1 MKLWGKIKM
10 KIALYNAKVYVERE
24 RFVEA
29 VLVEDRKI
37 KAIGTNEEILATT
50 DIDEKIDCEGKTVI
64 PGLNDSH
71 MHIFNFGERM
81 CQVKIGDCESIDEM
95 IDRCKKYIERNGGI
109 IMTAKE
115 YLKSISQL
123 DDEIK
128 RKRQRCRTLRDVAM
142 NTSIKYLGDAV
153 QQTRDNNP
161 LEKILAKVIDLERQ
175 IENEESRLVD
185 LKAEVWEQLD
195 KLEDE
200 TQKRILWLRYAENK
214 TWKMI
219 AKDICFSERYI
230 RKLHA
235 KGLIK
240 LEELLKK

>member
-1 MKLWGKIKM
+1 
-10 KIALYNAKVYVERE
+10 
-24 RFVEA
+24 
-29 VLVEDRKI
+29 
-37 KAIGTNEEILATT
+37 
-50 DIDEKIDCEGKTVI
+50 
-64 PGLNDSH
+64 
-71 MHIFNFGERM
+71 
-81 CQVKIGDCESIDEM
+81 
-95 IDRCKKYIERNGGI
+95 
-109 IMTAKE
+109 MTAKE

-128 RKRQRCRTLRDVAM
+128 RKRQRGRTLRDVAM
-142 NTSIKYLGDAV
+142 NTSVKYLGDTV

>member
-1 MKLWGKIKM
+1 
-10 KIALYNAKVYVERE
+10 
-24 RFVEA
+24 
-29 VLVEDRKI
+29 
-37 KAIGTNEEILATT
+37 
-50 DIDEKIDCEGKTVI
+50 
-64 PGLNDSH
+64 
-71 MHIFNFGERM
+71 
-81 CQVKIGDCESIDEM
+81 
-95 IDRCKKYIERNGGI
+95 
-109 IMTAKE
+109 MTAKE

-142 NTSIKYLGDAV
+142 NTSIKYSGYAV

-175 IENEESRLVD
+175 IESEESRLVD

>member
-1 MKLWGKIKM
+1 
-10 KIALYNAKVYVERE
+10 
-24 RFVEA
+24 
-29 VLVEDRKI
+29 
-37 KAIGTNEEILATT
+37 
-50 DIDEKIDCEGKTVI
+50 
-64 PGLNDSH
+64 
-71 MHIFNFGERM
+71 
-81 CQVKIGDCESIDEM
+81 
-95 IDRCKKYIERNGGI
+95 
-109 IMTAKE
+109 MTAKE

-128 RKRQRCRTLRDVAM
+128 RKRQRGRTLRDVAM
-142 NTSIKYLGDAV
+142 NTSVKYSGDTV

>member
-1 MKLWGKIKM
+1 
-10 KIALYNAKVYVERE
+10 
-24 RFVEA
+24 
-29 VLVEDRKI
+29 
-37 KAIGTNEEILATT
+37 
-50 DIDEKIDCEGKTVI
+50 
-64 PGLNDSH
+64 
-71 MHIFNFGERM
+71 
-81 CQVKIGDCESIDEM
+81 
-95 IDRCKKYIERNGGI
+95 
-109 IMTAKE
+109 MTAKE

-142 NTSIKYLGDAV
+142 NTSVKYSGDAV

-200 TQKRILWLRYAENK
+200 T
-214 TWKMI
+214 
-219 AKDICFSERYI
+219 D
-230 RKLHA
+230 RKSVV
-235 KGLIK
+235 
-240 LEELLKK
+240 

>member
-1 MKLWGKIKM
+1 
-10 KIALYNAKVYVERE
+10 
-24 RFVEA
+24 
-29 VLVEDRKI
+29 
-37 KAIGTNEEILATT
+37 
-50 DIDEKIDCEGKTVI
+50 
-64 PGLNDSH
+64 
-71 MHIFNFGERM
+71 
-81 CQVKIGDCESIDEM
+81 
-95 IDRCKKYIERNGGI
+95 
-109 IMTAKE
+109 MTAKE

-142 NTSIKYLGDAV
+142 NTSVKCSGDAV

-161 LEKILAKVIDLERQ
+161 LEKILTKVIDLERQ
-175 IENEESRLVD
+175 IESEESRLVD

-200 TQKRILWLRYAENK
+200 TQKRILWLRYAEKK

>member
-1 MKLWGKIKM
+1 
-10 KIALYNAKVYVERE
+10 
-24 RFVEA
+24 
-29 VLVEDRKI
+29 
-37 KAIGTNEEILATT
+37 
-50 DIDEKIDCEGKTVI
+50 
-64 PGLNDSH
+64 
-71 MHIFNFGERM
+71 
-81 CQVKIGDCESIDEM
+81 
-95 IDRCKKYIERNGGI
+95 
-109 IMTAKE
+109 MTAKE

-142 NTSIKYLGDAV
+142 NTSVKYSGDAV
-153 QQTRDNNP
+153 QQTRDNNS